1 MGKIYFTS
9 IHHRDNHPTPAY
21 IRGIKLNNHKKI
33 VLLVGGVGGSKL
45 AYGLYHAMP
54 PEDLTII
61 VNTGDDFWHH
71 GLRICPDLDTVMYTL
86 SGLVDKTNGWGV
98 ADDTTQALDALRRYN
113 SDEWFRLGDKDIATH
128 LLRTQWWYEGTPL
141 TEITRRLASSL
152 GITCQ
157 LLPMTNSE
165 VPTIVHTK
173 EYGTL
178 GFQEYFVKHRWQPIV
193 TALEYVGADAT
204 NPPPAIIN
212 SIESADA
219 IFIAPSNPWLSVR
232 PILSL
237 HGMTDLLASR
247 NIPRIV
253 VTPLIQ
259 GNAVKGPTAK
269 LMGELGLST
278 TPTSIIQYYGRVING
293 FLGDVRDEATT
304 SAPESVQLRFTD
316 TLMDSD
322 EKRIHLAKYLLNW
335 LNDWKSS

>member
-1 MGKIYFTS
+1 MG
-9 IHHRDNHPTPAY
+9 
-21 IRGIKLNNHKKI
+21 KI
-33 VLLVGGVGGSKL
+33 VLLVGGVGGAKL

-54 PEDLTII
+54 PEDLTVI

-98 ADDTTQALDALRRYN
+98 ANDTTHALDAMRRYN

-128 LLRTQWWYEGTPL
+128 LLRTQWWHEGITL
-141 TEITRRLASSL
+141 TEITRRFASAL
-152 GITCQ
+152 GITCT
-157 LLPMTNSE
+157 LLPMTDGD
-165 VPTIVHTK
+165 VPTIVHTQ

-178 GFQEYFVKHRWQPIV
+178 GFQEYFVKHRWQPTI
-193 TALEYVGADAT
+193 TSLEYLSADVT
-204 NPPPAIIN
+204 NPSPAAIHA
-212 SIESADA
+212 IESADA
-219 IFIAPSNPWLSVR
+219 VIIAPSNPWLSVR

-237 HGMTDLLASR
+237 QGMTNLLTSR

-269 LMGELGLST
+269 LMGELGVSA
-278 TPTSIIQYYGRVING
+278 TPASIMAYYGAVING
-293 FLGDVRDEATT
+293 FLGDIRDEAVT
-304 SAPESVQLRFTD
+304 SAPESVQIRFTD

-322 EKRIHLAKYLLNW
+322 EKRITLSKYILQW
-335 LNDWKSS
+335 LTDWNAS